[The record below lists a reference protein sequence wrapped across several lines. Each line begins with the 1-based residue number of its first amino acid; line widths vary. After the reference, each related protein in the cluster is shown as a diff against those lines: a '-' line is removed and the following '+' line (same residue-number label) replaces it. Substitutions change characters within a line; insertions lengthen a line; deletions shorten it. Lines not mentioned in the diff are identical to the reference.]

1 MTTSVPWL
9 SLLIAWPLVGAAA
22 VWLTAAAR
30 TRGVGAG
37 ALRAV
42 RGIALGAALVELG
55 LLVGA
60 FTAFD
65 TSAAG
70 THQLAETYRWI
81 PQIGASYAVGADGVA
96 LALVAL
102 SVLLVPLVVLAAWK
116 EQDGDVRRLR
126 HYLALVL
133 LLEAFM
139 VAVFVARDVFLFYVL
154 FEAMLIP
161 VYFMIGGF
169 GVGARRRY
177 AAVKFLLFSLA
188 GGLIMLAAVI
198 ALYVQVPIDP
208 TTGARPEDAF
218 LTSNLVGYFAENP
231 MPVTTERLLF
241 LGFFLAFAIKAPLF
255 PVHTWLPDAAQHAPA
270 GTSTLLVG
278 VLDKVGTFGMLTLC
292 LPLFPHASAWA
303 APVVVVL
310 AVVSILYGAL
320 MAIGQSDL
328 MRLIAYTSVSHFGFI
343 VLGIFAF
350 TSLSVSGSSL
360 YMVNHGISTG
370 ALFLLAGFLIARHPE
385 RSQRIADYGGLQKVV
400 PVLAGTFLVAGLS
413 ALSLPGLSTFVSEIM
428 VLVGTFARS
437 PWAALFAVLGV
448 VLAALYVLLTYQR
461 IFTGGTREGL
471 DQLPD
476 LDARE
481 KWVVAPLIVVLL
493 VLGFYP
499 APALDL
505 VREPAEVT
513 LSDLAVAG
521 VEDPPRSDPFAE
533 GTELVAF
540 ESQGSSLTRS
550 TDEGSES

>member
-1 MTTSVPWL
+1 MNSVPWL
-9 SLLIAWPLVGAAA
+9 TLLVAWPVVGAAA

-30 TRGVGAG
+30 TRGVGSG
-37 ALRAV
+37 ALNAV
-42 RGIALGAALVELG
+42 RGLALTAALVEVV
-55 LLVGA
+55 LLVCA
-60 FTAFD
+60 FAAFD

-70 THQLAETYRWI
+70 AHQLTETYAWI

-102 SVLLVPLVVLAAWK
+102 AVVLVPLVVGAAWK

-169 GVGARRRY
+169 GVGTRRRY

-188 GGLIMLAAVI
+188 GGLVMLAAVI
-198 ALYVQVPIDP
+198 ALYVQVPVDP
-208 TTGARPEDAF
+208 LTGARPDDAF
-218 LTSNLVGYFAENP
+218 LTANLVETFAANP

-292 LPLFPHASAWA
+292 LPLFPSASAWA

-320 MAIGQSDL
+320 MAIGQTDL

-350 TSLSVSGSSL
+350 TSLSVAGSSL

-370 ALFLLAGFLIARHPE
+370 ALFLLAGFLVARHPE
-385 RSQRIADYGGLQKVV
+385 RSQRLTDYGGLQKVV

-428 VLVGTFARS
+428 VLLGTFARS
-437 PWAALFAVLGV
+437 PWAALVAVLGV
-448 VLAALYVLLTYQR
+448 VLAALYVLLTYQKV
-461 IFTGGTREGL
+461 FTGRTHEGL
-471 DQLPD
+471 DELPD
-476 LDARE
+476 LTGRE
-481 KWVVAPLIVVLL
+481 KWVAAPLLALLL

-505 VREPAEVT
+505 VREPAQVT
-513 LSDLAVAG
+513 LSDLAPAG
-521 VEDPPRSDPFAE
+521 VEDPPSDDPFR
-533 GTELVAF
+533 
-540 ESQGSSLTRS
+540 TR
-550 TDEGSES
+550 TTGEGSES

>member
-9 SLLIAWPLVGAAA
+9 SLLVAWPLVGAAA

-37 ALRAV
+37 ALRTV

-303 APVVVVL
+303 APVVIVL

-370 ALFLLAGFLIARHPE
+370 ALFLLAGFLVARHPE

-428 VLVGTFARS
+428 VLVGTFGRS
-437 PWAALFAVLGV
+437 PWAALVAVLGV

-476 LDARE
+476 LGARE
-481 KWVVAPLIVVLL
+481 KWVVAPLITVLL

-550 TDEGSES
+550 SDEGSES

>member
-1 MTTSVPWL
+1 MSSSVPWL
-9 SLLIAWPLVGAAA
+9 TLLIAWPVVGAAA

-42 RGIALGAALVELG
+42 RGIALGAALVEVA
-55 LLVGA
+55 LLVAA

-65 TSAAG
+65 TGAAG
-70 THQLAETYRWI
+70 THQLAETYAWI

-116 EQDGDVRRLR
+116 EQQGDVRRLR
-126 HYLALVL
+126 GYLALVL

-154 FEAMLIP
+154 FEAMLVP

-198 ALYVQVPIDP
+198 ALSLHGPGGEQ
-208 TTGARPEDAF
+208 GF
-218 LTSNLVGYFAENP
+218 LTANLVGYLAENP
-231 MPVTTERLLF
+231 MPVATERLLF

-303 APVVVVL
+303 APVVIGL

-350 TSLSVSGSSL
+350 TSLSVSGASF
-360 YMVNHGISTG
+360 YMVNHGVSTG
-370 ALFLLAGFLIARHPE
+370 ALFLIAGFLIARHPE

-437 PWAALFAVLGV
+437 PWAALVAVLGV

-461 IFTGGTREGL
+461 IFTGETREGL
-471 DQLPD
+471 DGLPD
-476 LDARE
+476 LGARE
-481 KWVVAPLIVVLL
+481 KWVVAPLITVLL
-493 VLGFYP
+493 VLGLYP

-513 LSDLAVAG
+513 LSDLAPAG
-521 VEDPPRSDPFAE
+521 VEDPPSSDPFADV
-533 GTELVAF
+533 T
-540 ESQGSSLTRS
+540 SS

>member
-1 MTTSVPWL
+1 MNSVPWL
-9 SLLIAWPLVGAAA
+9 TLLVAWPVVGAAA

-30 TRGVGAG
+30 TRGVGSG

-42 RGIALGAALVELG
+42 RGIALGAALVEVA

-60 FTAFD
+60 FAAFD
-65 TSAAG
+65 TADAG
-70 THQLAETYRWI
+70 THQLVETYPWI

-96 LALVAL
+96 LLLVAL
-102 SVLLVPLVVLAAWK
+102 AVVLVPLVVLAAWK
-116 EQDGDVRRLR
+116 EQEGDVRRLR

-139 VAVFVARDVFLFYVL
+139 VAVFVARDVFFFYVL

-188 GGLIMLAAVI
+188 GGLVMLAAVI

-208 TTGARPEDAF
+208 ATGARPDDAF
-218 LTSNLVGYFAENP
+218 LTANLVETFAANP

-292 LPLFPHASAWA
+292 LPLFPGASAWA

-320 MAIGQSDL
+320 MAIGQTDL

-350 TSLSVSGSSL
+350 SSLSVAGSSF

-370 ALFLLAGFLIARHPE
+370 ALFLLGGFLVARHPE
-385 RSQRIADYGGLQKVV
+385 RSQRLADYGGLQKVV

-428 VLVGTFARS
+428 VLLGTFTRS
-437 PWAALFAVLGV
+437 PWAALVAVLGV
-448 VLAALYVLLTYQR
+448 VLAALYVLLTYQKV
-461 IFTGGTREGL
+461 FTGRTREGL
-471 DQLPD
+471 EQLPD
-476 LDARE
+476 LGARE
-481 KWVVAPLIVVLL
+481 KWVVAPLLALLL

-505 VREPAEVT
+505 VREPAQVT
-513 LSDLAVAG
+513 LSDLAPAG
-521 VEDPPRSDPFAE
+521 VEDPPRTDPFSSDPTPDAAAE
-533 GTELVAF
+533 AP
-540 ESQGSSLTRS
+540 RS
-550 TDEGSES
+550 TAEGSES